1 MMISPS
7 TRRAS
12 DPDYG
17 NGPAGLGIWEI
28 DTATGQ
34 AASCSAASALFG
46 FTPLP
51 HSGPLDQ
58 WLDCLE
64 PDDCE
69 QLRQAIAAA
78 TPAAPQI
85 QLTVRLR
92 SGGRA
97 LRVSGPVAF
106 RDPHAP
112 RAVLAV
118 AETEGAEVRRAIEQ
132 AIRDRESRYRYVL
145 RATREIIWDWDVRA
159 HRIEWSPEA
168 ATLFGDEAAQ
178 VTDDRWLLQRIHPDD
193 LPRVM
198 PIPKEALAKAET
210 WSAEYRVRTAAGDYA
225 EVLDR
230 SFIVRDENGRA
241 VRVIGAIQDVTAQNR
256 TLRRLRESEERLALA
271 QRAANVGVFDWDLV
285 AGTAHWNA
293 EMEGIYGLLP
303 GSFDGNPDGWKRFVH
318 VEDLPG
324 IEALVTDWLQ
334 SGAEERSYQYRFH
347 RQGELRWIEARGRV
361 YRDENGRAVRMTG
374 INIDITDRM
383 RAEQAL
389 RESEE
394 RFRAAVEGFP
404 HGFVLYDAE
413 RRFVYLNRWAQ
424 ETIKH
429 SLAEVAGKRDED
441 VHPEALTRAY
451 LPYLE
456 RAMETR
462 ATQTFEWTLPLEF
475 GGMTLIVTY
484 VPHVDAAGALAQIL
498 AITYDITE
506 RKRAEE
512 ALKES
517 ERRLRAA
524 NQDLEQ
530 FAFSVSHD
538 LREPLR
544 TISIY
549 SELLRASL
557 PPDLSPEAG
566 MFLSTIENNS
576 IRMAELVRDLLA
588 YTRAS
593 DEPVRTEEQTSCAD
607 ALGRACDALRSGLLE
622 SGGTIESGGLPWVRM
637 RAGHLDQLLQN
648 LIGNAIKY
656 RRDSEPP
663 RIRVSAIRQ
672 GRAWRIEVS
681 DNGIGIDA
689 AHRQQIFGLFKRLH
703 PRDRFGGTG
712 IGLALCK
719 KIVERYRGE
728 IWVEE
733 AEGGGSRFCFTIP
746 D

>member
-1 MMISPS
+1 MTISPS
-7 TRRAS
+7 TGRAG
-12 DPDYG
+12 DPEYG
-17 NGPAGLGIWEI
+17 NGPAGFGVWEI

-34 AASCSAASALFG
+34 ASSCSAASPLFG
-46 FTPLP
+46 FTALP
-51 HSGPLDQ
+51 HAGPLDL

-64 PDDCE
+64 PADCE
-69 QLRQAIAAA
+69 QLRQAISAA
-78 TPAAPQI
+78 TPANPQI
-85 QLTVRLR
+85 HLKVRLR
-92 SGGRA
+92 AGRA
-97 LRVSGPVAF
+97 LRISGPVAF
-106 RDPHAP
+106 RDPHPP

-118 AETEGAEVRRAIEQ
+118 AALEGADARRAVEQ

-145 RATREIIWDWDVRA
+145 RATREIIWDWDVAA

-168 ATLFGDEAAQ
+168 VTLFGDEAAE
-178 VTDDRWLLQRIHPDD
+178 VTDDHWMLERIHPED
-193 LPRVM
+193 LPRVIR
-198 PIPKEALAKAET
+198 IPRDKIASAET
-210 WSAEYRVRTAAGDYA
+210 WAAEYRVRTASGDYA

-241 VRVIGAIQDVTAQNR
+241 IRVIGAIQDVTAQNR

-271 QRAANVGVFDWDLV
+271 QRAANVGVFDWDLR

-303 GSFDGNPDGWKRFVH
+303 GSFDGNPDAWKRFVH
-318 VEDLPG
+318 PEDLPAT
-324 IEALVTDWLQ
+324 EALVRAWLE
-334 SGAEERSYQYRFH
+334 SGAEERSYRYRFY
-347 RQGELRWIEARGRV
+347 RQGQIRWIEARGRV
-361 YRDENGRAVRMTG
+361 YRDGDGRAVRLTG

-383 RAEQAL
+383 RAEEAL

-394 RFRAAVEGFP
+394 RFRAAVESFP
-404 HGFVLYDAE
+404 HGFVLYDSD

-424 ETIKH
+424 ETIGRTP
-429 SLAEVAGKRDED
+429 AEVAGKRDED
-441 VHPEALTRAY
+441 IHPEALTSAYVPFLKRAI
-451 LPYLE
+451 
-456 RAMETR
+456 ETR
-462 ATQTFEWTLPLEF
+462 TTQTFEWTLPREF
-475 GGMTLIVTY
+475 RGLTLIVTY
-484 VPHVDAAGALAQIL
+484 VPHVDASGAVAQVL

-512 ALKES
+512 ALRES
-517 ERRLRAA
+517 ELRLRAA

-557 PPDLSPEAG
+557 PRELSSEAA
-566 MFLSTIENNS
+566 MFLSTIETNS

-593 DEPVRTEEQTSCAD
+593 DEPLFPEEQTSCAD
-607 ALGRACDALRSGLLE
+607 ALGRARDALGSGLLE
-622 SGGTIESGGLPWVRM
+622 AGGTIEAGGLPWVRM
-637 RAGHLDQLLQN
+637 RASHMDQLLQN

-656 RRDSEPP
+656 RREPAPP
-663 RIRVSAIRQ
+663 RIRVSAARQ

-681 DNGIGIDA
+681 DNGIGIDP
-689 AHRQQIFGLFKRLH
+689 AHREQIFGLFKRLH

-719 KIVERYRGE
+719 KIVERYGGE
-728 IWVEE
+728 IWAEE
-733 AEGGGSRFCFTIP
+733 ADGGGSRFCFTIP